1 MKKIDILADYT
12 EARIS
17 LASEVRKA
25 VCDDETGL
33 CNCRDLNRELH
44 VHTGI
49 RTLAKEAGANLC
61 MRRHGDGYTDY
72 FFTYRDIEFF
82 QLGENDEE
90 PR

>member
-25 VCDDETGL
+25 VCDDEIGL
-33 CNCRDLNRELH
+33 CNRGDLNRELH

-61 MRRHGDGYTDY
+61 MRRYGDDYTAY
-72 FFTYRDIEFF
+72 FFEYRGIEFF
-82 QLGENDEE
+82 QLEENGEE